1 MVVGQTNSNT
11 FSFFDIFASCGVQ
24 QGENIERP
32 LRAKLGFVA
41 LDNGGKVSPLEA
53 ASSCWRPVAMGNSCR
68 DVQTP
73 RYGAIDLPMVFLGP
87 SFAWVFRG
95 QWR

>member
-1 MVVGQTNSNT
+1 
-11 FSFFDIFASCGVQ
+11 
-24 QGENIERP
+24 
-32 LRAKLGFVA
+32 
-41 LDNGGKVSPLEA
+41 
-53 ASSCWRPVAMGNSCR
+53 MGNSCR

-95 QWR
+95 QMNYVATSYIAADHLYTTAKAEEN